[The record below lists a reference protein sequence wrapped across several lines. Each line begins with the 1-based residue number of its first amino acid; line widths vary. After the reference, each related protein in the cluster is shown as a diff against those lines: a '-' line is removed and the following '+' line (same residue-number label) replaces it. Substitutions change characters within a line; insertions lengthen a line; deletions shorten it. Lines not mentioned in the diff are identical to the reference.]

1 MEPVVLKELLL
12 LEDLSPAI
20 EAVPSLHPA
29 DVAEGLKDVPF
40 EQQLRFINLLT
51 SERAAEIL
59 QAMEVNEAAE
69 ILNGWRRT
77 RQRKF

>member
-1 MEPVVLKELLL
+1 LVVDKGSVDDGLAESPPYLGVFSFLRRGDKMEPVVLKELLL

-40 EQQLRFINLLT
+40 EQQLRFIN
-51 SERAAEIL
+51 
-59 QAMEVNEAAE
+59 
-69 ILNGWRRT
+69 
-77 RQRKF
+77 